1 MAGRP
6 TVALI
11 NTEALQD
18 NFNNL
23 KARLSEGVVTTAVVK
38 ANAYGHGG
46 VLVAKTLENT
56 GCSSFGVAFAEE
68 GAELRCAGIK
78 SPIIV
83 FSGATVPEIET
94 IIDDSLTPVL
104 YDIDSAR
111 ALNKAAR
118 AAKIKQPV
126 HIKIDSGMGR
136 LGIQPPK
143 IKTFFNAFLELQNL
157 QLEGL
162 MSQYAEM
169 DSENKVFSVTQLST
183 FKASIA
189 EIKILGF
196 KARYH
201 HIANSAATIDCKE
214 SQLDMIRP
222 GIMLYG
228 IYPAPH
234 FKQQIELAPVMTL
247 KTRIIQLKRVAPGT
261 PVSYG
266 RTFITKKE
274 SVIATLPIGYGD
286 GLPRRLSKAGTD
298 ATSKGSVL
306 IRGQR
311 ALIIGTICMD
321 LMMVDVTAVEGVA
334 SGDEVV
340 IIGKQGNEV
349 ITAEDIAAQTGT
361 IPYEILCNVARRVPR
376 IAVRSRTPLAEK
388 EFAQAGP

>member
-11 NTEALQD
+11 NTEALES
-18 NFNNL
+18 NFNSL
-23 KARLSEGVVTTAVVK
+23 KARLSEGIVTTAVVK
-38 ANAYGHGG
+38 ANAYGHGST
-46 VLVAKTLENT
+46 LVAKTLEDA

-68 GAELRCAGIK
+68 GAELRRAGLAG
-78 SPIIV
+78 PIII
-83 FSGATVPEIET
+83 FSGATTPELKTVIEYR
-94 IIDDSLTPVL
+94 LTPVIF
-104 YDIDSAR
+104 DIDSAR
-111 ALNKAAR
+111 ALNKEAR
-118 AAKIKQPV
+118 AARIKQPV

-143 IKTFFNAFLELQNL
+143 VKAFFGAFSELENL

-169 DSENKVFSVTQLST
+169 DSQDKAFSATQLSR
-183 FKASIA
+183 FKASIK
-189 EIKILGF
+189 EIEGLGF

-214 SQLDMIRP
+214 SHLDMIRP

-234 FKQQIELAPVMTL
+234 FRDQVDLTPVMTL
-247 KTRIIQLKRVAPGT
+247 KTRIIQKKRVAPGT

-274 SVIATLPIGYGD
+274 SIIATLPIGYGD
-286 GLPRRLSKAGTD
+286 GLPRRLSSGAG
-298 ATSKGSVL
+298 APSKGSVL

-311 ALIIGTICMD
+311 APIIGTICMD
-321 LMMVDVTAVEGVA
+321 LIMIDVTAVEGVT
-334 SGDEVV
+334 SGDEAV
-340 IIGKQGNEV
+340 IIGRQGGEV
-349 ITAEDIAAQTGT
+349 ITAEEIAVQTGT

-376 IAVRSRTPLAEK
+376 VNLRGKTPQPEK
-388 EFAQAGP
+388 EFA

>member
-1 MAGRP
+1 MNFIQDDLLEDFLAGRP

-11 NTEALQD
+11 NTKAIED
-18 NFNNL
+18 NFNSL
-23 KARLSEGVVTTAVVK
+23 KALLSEGVVTTAVVK

-46 VLVAKTLENT
+46 VLVAKTLADA

-68 GAELRCAGIK
+68 GAQLRLAGIK

-83 FSGATVPEIET
+83 LSGATEPEIEA
-94 IIDDSLTPVL
+94 IIEHNLTPVI

-111 ALNKAAR
+111 ALNKEAR
-118 AAKIKQPV
+118 AANVKQPV

-143 IKTFFNAFLELQNL
+143 IKTFFDAFSELQNL

-169 DSENKVFSVTQLST
+169 DSEDKVFSITQLSR
-183 FKASIA
+183 FKASIK
-189 EIKILGF
+189 KIETLGF

-234 FKQQIELAPVMTL
+234 FRQQIELTPVMTL
-247 KTRIIQLKRVAPGT
+247 KTRIIQKKRVAQGT

-274 SVIATLPIGYGD
+274 SIIATLPIGYGD

-311 ALIIGTICMD
+311 APIVGTICMD
-321 LMMVDVTAVEGVA
+321 LMMVDVTAVAGVTA
-334 SGDEVV
+334 GDEAI
-340 IIGKQGNEV
+340 IIGRLGSEV
-349 ITAEDIAAQTGT
+349 ITA
-361 IPYEILCNVARRVPR
+361 
-376 IAVRSRTPLAEK
+376 
-388 EFAQAGP
+388 